1 MLKVQEWSDVG
12 TQKPEGGDGFHLF
25 SIYEERGVVL
35 SVQSMISPM
44 TCTNVNEAVV
54 GRNVECQHRF
64 LATGLVSVVQLNT
77 NKVARCLAW
86 NL

>member
-35 SVQSMISPM
+35 SVFLKSMII
-44 TCTNVNEAVV
+44 
-54 GRNVECQHRF
+54 
-64 LATGLVSVVQLNT
+64 L
-77 NKVARCLAW
+77 
-86 NL
+86 